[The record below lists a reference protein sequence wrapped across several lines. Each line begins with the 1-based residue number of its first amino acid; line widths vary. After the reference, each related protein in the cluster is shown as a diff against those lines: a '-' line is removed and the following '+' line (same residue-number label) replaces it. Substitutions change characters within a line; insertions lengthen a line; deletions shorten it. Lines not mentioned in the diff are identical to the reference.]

1 MFSQYMHVHVLN
13 RTQRL
18 LILCLKLEPFPTTS
32 VPPSWCVWDMAFIG
46 RTPSWRDM
54 HQADSPSTRPI
65 DGSTMLT
72 CSLNLEIGSERMQH
86 WSTITFRI
94 WATFVHWTL
103 NQNQPDL
110 ADWVLNASKAAWKT
124 TPINTA
130 ITTCTQTTAIIL
142 LTKSP
147 KSCVNPLF
155 VPNGVFRMFQNWYQS
170 FLNDKNSLLHNIS
183 NKK

>member
-13 RTQRL
+13 RAQRL

-32 VPPSWCVWDMAFIG
+32 VPPSWCVWGMAFIG

-147 KSCVNPLF
+147 KSCVNLLF